1 MEVTLME
8 LLDSREARV
17 RHQKELLETYCSAE
31 KAGGSSRWDNEP
43 VLISITLN
51 IPGPVKDKPAY
62 RKLMEY
68 AVSSLEEA
76 CREEVPEG
84 VFYKEA
90 RYLKTGAEGYIV
102 IGGMAAEAV
111 KSKAIAIEN
120 GSEAGRLLDIDVLTM
135 KGGISRTK
143 LGFEQRKC
151 LLCDKPAKECARSQR
166 HSMEELLAEVDRIAE
181 SL

>member
-1 MEVTLME
+1 MFDNKNEGAKYIQLYNYYKNLILSGILKSNDKIPSIRKCAESFE
-8 LLDSREARV
+8 LSRTTV
-17 RHQKELLETYCSAE
+17 ET
-31 KAGGSSRWDNEP
+31 
-43 VLISITLN
+43 
-51 IPGPVKDKPAY
+51 AY
-62 RKLMEY
+62 EML
-68 AVSSLEEA
+68 
-76 CREEVPEG
+76 
-84 VFYKEA
+84 
-90 RYLKTGAEGYIV
+90 GAEGYIV

-111 KSKAIAIEN
+111 KSKAITIEN